1 MAVGMTPVEILGP
14 EGLLAKLLPAYES
27 RPQQLAMAATVQA
40 ALDEGTHA
48 IIEAPTGVGKSFAY
62 LVPLVLRALA
72 TGERVVV
79 STATI
84 ALQEQLVQKDIPLL
98 QKVLPELNA
107 VLVKGRQNY
116 VSLRRLEHALAH
128 ASGGAGQQG
137 MFEKDDVTALKEL
150 ATWSAESER
159 GDLADLGFEPAPGV
173 WRQVVS
179 DRNNCQGRKCPHFSE
194 CFFYAARREMEDA
207 HLLVVNHHLY
217 FSDLGI
223 RDDFAGILPPHEIVV
238 FDEAHTLEDIAT
250 DHLGTS
256 LSEAQVRFYLDGLY
270 SSKQRGLLAPD
281 AWGFAREAV
290 GHARGAAER
299 FFAEVAALGS
309 GTNNPN
315 REDTIKLPTP
325 HLIANVLSPALT
337 HLAGQLELCA
347 ARSGDDNVM
356 HEFKAQQGRAITL
369 AGAIEAIVSHTLEGH
384 VYYAHVPKPQPGG
397 FNRSGPSLSASP
409 LSVAPMLGERL
420 FGALRSV
427 ILTSATLAAD
437 DSDRFLFLRKRLGIE
452 GGKAQRLD
460 SPFDYATQARLILN
474 QSPIDPNSPR
484 YDAAVAGWLAA
495 YLDDPEKGR
504 EGGTFVLFTSYR
516 QLKSVHDLVRPA
528 LDLSRRF
535 VLRHGDGMGRAQML
549 ELFKRTGDAVLFGT
563 SSFWEGVDV
572 PGNAL
577 RHVVIVKLP
586 FEVPNHPV
594 VEARHHEI
602 ERRGGNPF
610 MERSVPEAII
620 RLKQGFG
627 RLIRTRTD
635 TGSVVICD
643 HRILTKAYGKYFL
656 KALPACA
663 IEVINLDEYA

>member
-1 MAVGMTPVEILGP
+1 MSALSPVEILGP
-14 EGLLAKLLPAYES
+14 DGLLAKLLPAYES

-40 ALDEGTHA
+40 ALEEGTHA

-98 QKVLPELNA
+98 QKVLPELKA

-116 VSLRRLEHALAH
+116 VSLRRLEHAKNH

-137 MFEKDDVTALKEL
+137 MFEKDDLSALKEL
-150 ATWSAESER
+150 DAWARESER
-159 GDLADLGFEPAPGV
+159 GDLADLGYEPAPGI

-179 DRNNCQGRKCPHFSE
+179 DRNNCQGRKCPRYEE

-217 FSDLGI
+217 FSDLGL
-223 RDDFAGILPPHEIVV
+223 REDFAGILPPHEVVV

-256 LSEAQVRFYLDGLY
+256 ISEAQVRFFLDGLY
-270 SSKQRGLLAPD
+270 SPKQRGLLMPD
-281 AWGFAREAV
+281 AWAFAREAV
-290 GHARGAAER
+290 GHARAACER
-299 FFAEVAALGS
+299 FFAEVAALGGGQES
-309 GTNNPN
+309 GGN

-325 HLIANVLSPALT
+325 HLVANGLSPALV
-337 HLAGQLELCA
+337 HLAGQLEVCA
-347 ARSGDDNVM
+347 ARARDDNAM
-356 HEFKAQQGRAITL
+356 HEFKAQQARAGALAGSVEAVVSQTL
-369 AGAIEAIVSHTLEGH
+369 AGH
-384 VYYAHVPKPQPGG
+384 VYYAHLPRPQPGG
-397 FNRSGPSLSASP
+397 FNRAGPSLSASP
-409 LSVAPMLGERL
+409 LSVAPMLAERL
-420 FGALRSV
+420 FGELRTV

-437 DSDRFLFLRKRLGIE
+437 DSERFLFLRKRLGIE

-460 SPFDYATQARLILN
+460 SPFDYAAQARLVLN
-474 QSPIDPNSPR
+474 QSPLDPNGPR
-484 YDAAVAGWLAA
+484 YEAAVAAWLAR
-495 YLDDPEKGR
+495 YLDDPERGR
-504 EGGTFVLFTSYR
+504 SGGAFVLFTSYR
-516 QLKSVHDLVRPA
+516 QLKAVHDLVRPA

-563 SSFWEGVDV
+563 ASFWEGVDV

-577 RHVVIVKLP
+577 RHVIIVKLP

-594 VEARHHEI
+594 VEARHAEI

-635 TGSVVICD
+635 TGAVVICD
-643 HRILTKAYGKYFL
+643 HRILTKAYGRYFL

-663 IEVINLDEYA
+663 TEIFDLDQYA